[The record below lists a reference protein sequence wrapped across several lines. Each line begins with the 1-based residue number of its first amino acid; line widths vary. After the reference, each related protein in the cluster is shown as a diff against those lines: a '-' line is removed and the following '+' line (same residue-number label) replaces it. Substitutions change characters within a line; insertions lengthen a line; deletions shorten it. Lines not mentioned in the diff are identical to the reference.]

1 MNSIV
6 DIDEILSENE
16 QWRKLEEEWGIP
28 VDLEGDA
35 DDDQP
40 VLHRVFS
47 TIDLKTTFDSSFLFK
62 KVRRNL
68 GRQLS
73 KKSASSALEYR
84 DFISNLQNDPM
95 RESSQQFYC
104 VNGQIVSAVS
114 VDEICKK
121 IDDIFKS
128 IEKLSSC
135 STVRKKV
142 KTLPEIVQ
150 CSISATDLS
159 FDDTEYEYN
168 SEIDRHMEEAF
179 QELSSTINSIDRV
192 DMSTLESVT
201 TLVRKFSSILNHP
214 NMKCNPRH
222 QRQCSEKFK
231 DLAEF
236 WKSRAFANEASN
248 KNCNEPNR

>member
-16 QWRKLEEEWGIP
+16 QWKKLEEEWGIP
-28 VDLEGDA
+28 IDLEGD

-40 VLHRVFS
+40 TIQRVLS

-68 GRQLS
+68 GRRLS
-73 KKSASSALEYR
+73 KKSIASAPEYG
-84 DFISNLQNDPM
+84 DFIRNLQNDPM

-104 VNGQIVSAVS
+104 VNGQILSAVS

-142 KTLPEIVQ
+142 KTIPEIVQ

-168 SEIDRHMEEAF
+168 SEMDRHMEEAF
-179 QELSSTINSIDRV
+179 QELSSTINTIDRG
-192 DMSTLESVT
+192 DKSTLESVT
-201 TLVRKFSSILNHP
+201 TLVRKFSIIVNHP
-214 NMKCNPRH
+214 KMKCNPRH

-236 WKSRAFANEASN
+236 WKSRAFANEGFS
-248 KNCNEPNR
+248 KNCDEQKQ